1 MMLTKAQVS
10 AAIRYNASRAGKL
23 YSVADLPW
31 PWAKAEPPS
40 FAWATALFQTGHGLT
55 VDGQLGPKTL
65 RLIDRE
71 EDDTSVER
79 PTKTHTSS
87 SAKEKPVG
95 EFSNAIVVDGAR
107 VLLPD
112 QLIDAGMTASNYL
125 DDGEPHFKHRARTK
139 PLIHFVLHETCG
151 NTAQGCKNTILRKGY
166 GVQLILAHD
175 GHLSCHGDLVRD
187 RMVHAN
193 QLNDTSFGM
202 EVVNPYAPKYVRD
215 HSIWTRIIKAFW
227 WTWCPDKKDR
237 RYVTP
242 TAPQMDVARLLVPWL
257 CSLTGVPFRFPT
269 KGLHKKKRQ
278 IDGLTMKPKGRP
290 GAGVVAHRDF
300 ASHSDGRFMLEDLI
314 GGQNG

>member
-1 MMLTKAQVS
+1 MLLTKIQV
-10 AAIRYNASRAGKL
+10 AEAIRYNEDKSGSL
-23 YSVADLPW
+23 YNVVDLPW
-31 PWAKAEPPS
+31 PWEGADPNT
-40 FAWATALFQTGHGLT
+40 FAWVTAVFQLGHDLK

-65 RLIDRE
+65 KMILRVQDN
-71 EDDTSVER
+71 TSVER
-79 PTKTHTSS
+79 PVKTNLSS
-87 SAKEKPVG
+87 SVEKAV
-95 EFSNAIVVDGAR
+95 EKFSNAIVVDGAR

-112 QLIDAGMTASNYL
+112 QMLDAGMTASNFL
-125 DDGEPHFKHRARTK
+125 DDGEPYFKHRTRTK

-215 HSIWTRIIKAFW
+215 KSIWHSLIKALW

-257 CSLTGVPFRFPT
+257 CSLTGVPYRFPT
-269 KGLHKKKRQ
+269 KGLNKKKRQ

-290 GAGVVAHRDF
+290 GPGVVAHQDHS
-300 ASHSDGRFMLEDLI
+300 SHADGRYMLEDLI
-314 GGQNG
+314 GRAG